1 MENETTSTD
10 QPIVLASVPEPEA
23 RSPIPVKP
31 QLLVLAV
38 ILIALLG
45 SAVTPRIIALIGL
58 KDETRIQTPVS
69 ELALPGGAGFTSEE
83 VSAAFSDVKLT
94 GDAAYVW
101 DIQSQQALYAKN
113 ADEAVPL
120 ASLTKLM
127 TALVAHEIL
136 EPTAKVSIGNEAARQ
151 ESASGLAVGS
161 TFKRQTLSDL
171 VLMASSND
179 GAYALAA
186 AAGELLSDTR
196 GPEAFVAAMNV
207 RAQEI
212 GLSETRFL
220 NPTGLDISKTEAG
233 AYGSARDIA
242 FLMEH
247 ILENE
252 PGILALTT
260 DSTARLWSEEG
271 DYVDAENTNFYI
283 DEIPGLLGSKTGY
296 TDLAGGN
303 LTIAYDAGLSR
314 PIVVVV
320 LGSTQ
325 FDRFTDV
332 MELVD
337 ATNALFAKAE

>member
-1 MENETTSTD
+1 MGEKETKQD
-10 QPIVLASVPEPEA
+10 EPIVLASVPDTVTH
-23 RSPIPVKP
+23 SPIPVKP
-31 QLLVLAV
+31 QLIVLGVVLV
-38 ILIALLG
+38 ALLG
-45 SAVTPRIIALIGL
+45 GALGPRLFAALGLGETTQVSAL
-58 KDETRIQTPVS
+58 VS
-69 ELALPGGAGFTSEE
+69 EIPPAGGVGFTSEE
-83 VSAAFSDVKLT
+83 LVAAFADTSVT

-101 DIQSQQALYAKN
+101 DVENQQALYTKN
-113 ADEAVPL
+113 ASESLPL

-136 EPTAKVSIGNEAARQ
+136 EPDAKVSIGSEAARQ
-151 ESASGLAVGS
+151 ESSSGLAVGA
-161 TFKRQTLSDL
+161 TFERQTLSDL
-171 VLMASSND
+171 ILMASSND

-186 AAGELLSDTR
+186 AAGELLSEER

-207 RAQEI
+207 RAAEI
-212 GLSETRFL
+212 GLTNTRFL

-233 AYGSARDIA
+233 AYGSARDVA

-252 PGILALTT
+252 PDILALTT
-260 DSTARLWSEEG
+260 DSTARLWSEDGE
-271 DYVDAENTNFYI
+271 YVDAENTNFYI

-303 LTIAYDAGLSR
+303 LTVAYDAGLNH

-337 ATNALFAKAE
+337 ATNKLIASKN